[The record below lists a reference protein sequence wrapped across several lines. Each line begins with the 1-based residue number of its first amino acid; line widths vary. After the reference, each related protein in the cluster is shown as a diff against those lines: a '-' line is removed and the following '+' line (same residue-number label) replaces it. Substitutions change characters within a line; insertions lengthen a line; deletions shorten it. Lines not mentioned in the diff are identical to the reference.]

1 MVTKSDGK
9 SVWLTT
15 NLGVP
20 QGSVL
25 GTLLFKEILF
35 NFNGPNRTLSDDVAH
50 LLYADDLQIYTQVT
64 RDNRRAGID
73 RLSAVARAV
82 LTWASDNA
90 LHLNTVKTKAIIFE
104 SEYNINLLQGLN
116 LLGVRCMITF
126 SSRSSMQ

>member
-50 LLYADDLQIYTQVT
+50 LLYADDLQT
-64 RDNRRAGID
+64 RKLLEITVVG
-73 RLSAVARAV
+73 
-82 LTWASDNA
+82 A
-90 LHLNTVKTKAIIFE
+90 LIVCQLWR
-104 SEYNINLLQGLN
+104 GL
-116 LLGVRCMITF
+116 F
-126 SSRSSMQ
+126 